1 MELLICTVIN
11 VLDVLGVTA
20 WGNTDISL
28 QKNKKQKKTDF
39 LDFCFSKGEVDHSK
53 QRAVCL
59 GAVIMFMG
67 TSQLQLPSAVRFSP
81 K

>member
-28 QKNKKQKKTDF
+28 QKKKIKKTDF

-53 QRAVCL
+53 QRAVCVPW
-59 GAVIMFMG
+59 GSYHVHGSISAPVA
-67 TSQLQLPSAVRFSP
+67 TSRKVFP
-81 K
+81 